1 MSPRPTGSASSC
13 LLKFVNVS
21 LLICEL
27 FWFLEVQHD
36 EQQLI
41 PVHPS
46 RRRHYHGVDRCP
58 TGFIYS
64 PTTSTCY
71 LLRSQQVT
79 WDAAHRHCRRL
90 GAQLLTIQ
98 SSTEQRQLAD
108 LARTNSGRWT
118 RCYTY
123 HTRILAI

>member
-1 MSPRPTGSASSC
+1 MSPRPSGCAFSC
-13 LLKFVNVS
+13 LLKFVS

-27 FWFLEVQHD
+27 FWFLAVQHD

-41 PVHPS
+41 PVQQA
-46 RRRHYHGVDRCP
+46 RRHRHYHGVDRCP
-58 TGFIYS
+58 SGFIYS

-108 LARTNSGRWT
+108 LARTNSGR
-118 RCYTY
+118 CYTY
-123 HTRILAI
+123 RTRILAI